1 MLAYHVRCFFESI
14 IILCLALTIDQ
25 IFGEPPDPVH
35 PTVWMGK
42 IIAFLRA
49 RLRSNNPKVEKFN
62 GVFLS
67 LVSAA
72 IFITPVYL
80 ILSMVKDFFGF
91 LAYAVLAAVILKLTF
106 ALKGMAYYTL
116 PIARAMEKGDLR
128 EARRW
133 LPFIVRRNPESLN
146 ERHVISATIES
157 IAESTVDGVTS
168 ALFYYALFGVPGA
181 VAFRVIS
188 TLDSMVG
195 YKDSEHINLGWFSAR
210 LDTIANYIPARLTA
224 FIMVLASWLLQ
235 KNWRGAFRIMKRDRF
250 KTESF
255 NAGWPMATMAGALN
269 VQLEKP
275 GHYVLGDMGVE
286 LTPAHI
292 REALKIMKVTS
303 ILFCLLLV
311 VPVLAVLCF
320 ALLPILQ

>member
-1 MLAYHVRCFFESI
+1 MLASHTCCFLESI
-14 IILCLALTIDQ
+14 IVLCLALTIDQ

-42 IIAFLRA
+42 VIAFLRA
-49 RLRSNNPKVEKFN
+49 KLRSKDPKVEKFN
-62 GVFLS
+62 GILLS
-67 LVSAA
+67 VVSTA
-72 IFITPVYL
+72 IFVTPVYL
-80 ILSMVKDFFGF
+80 ILSIVKDFFGF

-128 EARRW
+128 EAKRW

-146 ERHVISATIES
+146 ERHVISATVES

-168 ALFYYALFGVPGA
+168 PLFYFALFGVPGA

-195 YKDSEHINLGWFSAR
+195 YKDSEHINIGWFSAR

-224 FIMVLASWLLQ
+224 FIMVLASWILQ
-235 KNWRGAFRIMKRDRF
+235 KNWRGAFRIMMRDRF

-255 NAGWPMATMAGALN
+255 NAGWPMAAMAGALN

-275 GHYVLGDMGVE
+275 GHYVLGDVGVK

-303 ILFCLLLV
+303 VLFCLLV
-311 VPVLAVLCF
+311 VFPVLAVLCF
-320 ALLPILQ
+320 ALLPVLG